1 MPLYLIR
8 HAKAGSRAKWVGP
21 DELRP
26 LTKSG
31 REQADRF
38 VELLGGEPVARVL
51 SSPYVRCVQTVE
63 PLARKLGLPVETVGA
78 LAEAGPFEP
87 VLGLLAGLPDH
98 SVLCSHG
105 DLIPDTLDALM
116 RRGTEVTGE
125 PDFRKGSWWILER
138 KGDDI
143 VRATPCAP
151 PA

>member
-1 MPLYLIR
+1 MPLYLVR
-8 HAKAGSRAKWVGP
+8 HAKAGNRSKWVGP

-38 VELLGGEPVARVL
+38 AGELADEPVTRIL

-63 PLARKLGLPVETVGA
+63 PLARKRGVEVESVGA

-87 VLGLLAGLPDH
+87 VLGLLTGLPDF

-105 DLIPDTLDALM
+105 DLIPDTLSALT
-116 RRGTEVTGE
+116 RRGMTVVGE
-125 PDFRKGSWWILER
+125 PDFRKGSWWALYRE
-138 KGDDI
+138 GDTI
-143 VRATPCAP
+143 VRGEPHAP
-151 PA
+151 LA